1 MICEVIDIDEKKL
14 LKKAAAGSAE
24 AFEQLVLTYQ
34 TPIYNLCLRMT
45 GNPEDA
51 ADMTQ
56 ESFLKAW
63 RSLEGF
69 HFESAFST
77 WLYRLAS
84 NTCLDF
90 LRSVKRR
97 KQFSLTM
104 EDADGETQLLDLPD
118 PAPTPEASLLSAEE
132 SALLAAAMRQL
143 DPEQQRILTLRVVND
158 LSYTEIAAVLDIK
171 EGTVKSRLARA
182 RENLRKKLLQSGN
195 KAESKSS
202 NTHIRKGGRGHEV

>member
-132 SALLAAAMRQL
+132 SFLLAAAMRQL
-143 DPEQQRILTLRVVND
+143 DPEQERILTLRVVND

-182 RENLRKKLLQSGN
+182 RENLRKKLLQLGN
-195 KAESKSS
+195 KTESKSS

>member
-195 KAESKSS
+195 KTEAKSS

>member
-1 MICEVIDIDEKKL
+1 MICEVIDIEEKKL

>member
-195 KAESKSS
+195 KTESKSS
-202 NTHIRKGGRGHEV
+202 NTHIRKGGRGYEV

>member
-56 ESFLKAW
+56 ESVLKAW

-132 SALLAAAMRQL
+132 SALLGAAMRQL

-195 KAESKSS
+195 KTESKSS

>member
-63 RSLEGF
+63 CSLEGF

-182 RENLRKKLLQSGN
+182 RENLRKKLLQLGN
-195 KAESKSS
+195 KTESKSS
-202 NTHIRKGGRGHEV
+202 NTHIR

>member
-104 EDADGETQLLDLPD
+104 EDADGETQLLDLTD

-132 SALLAAAMRQL
+132 SALLGAAMRQL